1 MTGTPPPSSFSVV
14 DILTTA
20 GLAPDSIAKFIT
32 FHPRL
37 TVSKFQR
44 ALRRLHNC
52 EDTTTYLMPVG
63 LTDADVWDWLDSA
76 TMVGL
81 ASWFAQSSDTGG
93 PMFNWSSE
101 LDGDSFA
108 LYLSNKSS
116 PSNPPTLPTVTA
128 PIHPGPSS
136 PSCPPSPSPPPGY
149 IHSYHVDLLLADSK
163 DLACRSGTSAAT
175 NTLAPHPLWTSTQI
189 SSAITI
195 DKKTFL
201 FC

>member
-1 MTGTPPPSSFSVV
+1 
-14 DILTTA
+14 
-20 GLAPDSIAKFIT
+20 
-32 FHPRL
+32 
-37 TVSKFQR
+37 
-44 ALRRLHNC
+44 
-52 EDTTTYLMPVG
+52 MPVG

-116 PSNPPTLPTVTA
+116 PSNPPTLPTATA
-128 PIHPGPSS
+128 PTHPGPSS
-136 PSCPPSPSPPPGY
+136 PPCPPSPSPPPGY

-163 DLACRSGTSAAT
+163 DLARRSGTSAAT
-175 NTLAPHPLWTSTQI
+175 DTLAPHPLLTSTQI

-201 FC
+201 SADLPMLTSSTPSSIHSWYQKLCQQATATQIDLCPHHHFVKGHARPLAPQSPCSHCF